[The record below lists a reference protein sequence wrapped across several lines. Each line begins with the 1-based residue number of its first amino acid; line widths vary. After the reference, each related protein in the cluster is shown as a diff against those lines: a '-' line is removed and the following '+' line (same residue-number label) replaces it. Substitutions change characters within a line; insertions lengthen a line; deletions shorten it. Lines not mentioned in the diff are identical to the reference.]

1 MNIETWGSI
10 LSFVKVGQY
19 PDLPCPYCQHHTLAL
34 DKQSLHR
41 EALPDSFR
49 LSASRHCRLEEARK
63 NEAKAKRQ
71 KETEGAFEESWLW
84 GITSLIANI
93 STEMKASQWS
103 ILQCIGYFRC
113 THCNGAVSATG
124 FVKSHKPISQNTVVE
139 PERIKFE
146 YFSPTI
152 PMMTIPKYV
161 PDLIEVELMDAFK
174 QFHFDPLSSAS
185 KLRRAIERFCE
196 GEGASGGNL
205 HRKIES
211 LQNVMPDE
219 AGYLMTLKLVGN
231 EGTHAH
237 DVTEDDLLQ
246 AFNLFEV
253 VLSIFE
259 RREKFRLVSKHRDQ
273 LNEKFESQ

>member
-1 MNIETWGSI
+1 
-10 LSFVKVGQY
+10 
-19 PDLPCPYCQHHTLAL
+19 
-34 DKQSLHR
+34 
-41 EALPDSFR
+41 
-49 LSASRHCRLEEARK
+49 
-63 NEAKAKRQ
+63 
-71 KETEGAFEESWLW
+71 
-84 GITSLIANI
+84 
-93 STEMKASQWS
+93 
-103 ILQCIGYFRC
+103 
-113 THCNGAVSATG
+113 
-124 FVKSHKPISQNTVVE
+124 
-139 PERIKFE
+139 
-146 YFSPTI
+146 
-152 PMMTIPKYV
+152 
-161 PDLIEVELMDAFK
+161 MDAFK